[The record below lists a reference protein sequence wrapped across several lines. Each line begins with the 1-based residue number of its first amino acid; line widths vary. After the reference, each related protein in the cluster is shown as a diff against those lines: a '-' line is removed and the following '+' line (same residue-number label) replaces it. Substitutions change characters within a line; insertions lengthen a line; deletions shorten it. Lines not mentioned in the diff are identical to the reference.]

1 MFKPNTMDANIIR
14 GKIYE
19 IRGQKVMLDFDLA
32 ELYGVETRVF
42 NQAVKRNA
50 ERFPED
56 FMFRLT
62 ADEWERYGTQDA
74 QIIDDQPDG
83 NSSQIVMS
91 SAEVIQDA
99 QISDNETIG
108 MSSQIVMTSEGGTNS
123 RKNRGKAYLPY
134 AFTEHG
140 VTMLASVLKSEKA
153 VRMSIAIVR
162 AFITLKEFVSKQNA
176 IDAQFQEIRDRLME
190 HDVQLSSIYDAIEN
204 LLDEKVNQKSWENR
218 ARIGFK

>member
-1 MFKPNTMDANIIR
+1 
-14 GKIYE
+14 
-19 IRGQKVMLDFDLA
+19 MLDFDLA

-42 NQAVKRNA
+42 NQAVKRNGD
-50 ERFPED
+50 RFPED

-62 ADEWERYGTQDA
+62 DEEWEKHGTQDA
-74 QIIDDQPDG
+74 QIVENQNDG

-91 SAEVIQDA
+91 SEE
-99 QISDNETIG
+99 SG
-108 MSSQIVMTSEGGTNS
+108 SP
-123 RKNRGKAYLPY
+123 RKNRGKVYLPY

-162 AFITLKEFVSKQNA
+162 AFIALKTFVDKQNA
-176 IDAQFQEIRDRLME
+176 IDAQFQEIRDRLVE

-204 LLDEKVNQKSWENR
+204 LLDEKVNQKSWDNR

>member
-1 MFKPNTMDANIIR
+1 MNTDIIR

-32 ELYGVETRVF
+32 ALYGVETRVF
-42 NQAVKRNA
+42 NQAVKRNG

-62 ADEWERYGTQDA
+62 AEEWEKHGTKDVQV
-74 QIIDDQPDG
+74 IEDQED
-83 NSSQIVMS
+83 
-91 SAEVIQDA
+91 
-99 QISDNETIG
+99 G
-108 MSSQIVMTSEGGTNS
+108 MSSQIVMTSVEDNGS
-123 RKNRGKAYLPY
+123 RRKRAKAYLPY

-140 VTMLASVLKSEKA
+140 VSMLASVLKSEKA

-162 AFITLKEFVSKQNA
+162 AFIALKEFVSKQNA

-190 HDVQLSSIYDAIEN
+190 HDIQLSSIYDAIEN
-204 LLDEKVNQKSWENR
+204 LLDEKVNQGSWEER
-218 ARIGFK
+218 ERIGFK

>member
-1 MFKPNTMDANIIR
+1 MFKPITMDTNIIR

-42 NQAVKRNA
+42 NQAVKRNGD
-50 ERFPED
+50 RFPED

-62 ADEWERYGTQDA
+62 DEEWEKHGTQDA
-74 QIIDDQPDG
+74 QIVENQNDG

-91 SAEVIQDA
+91 SEE
-99 QISDNETIG
+99 SG
-108 MSSQIVMTSEGGTNS
+108 SP
-123 RKNRGKAYLPY
+123 RKNRGKVYLPY

-162 AFITLKEFVSKQNA
+162 AFIALKTFVDKQNA
-176 IDAQFQEIRDRLME
+176 IDAQFQEIRDRLVE

-204 LLDEKVNQKSWENR
+204 LLDEKVNQKSWDNR